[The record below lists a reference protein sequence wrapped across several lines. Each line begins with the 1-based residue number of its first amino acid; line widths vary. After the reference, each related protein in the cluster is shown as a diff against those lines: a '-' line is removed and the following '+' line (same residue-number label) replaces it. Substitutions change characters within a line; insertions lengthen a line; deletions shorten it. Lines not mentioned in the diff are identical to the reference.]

1 MEFVDVPILKS
12 NLNYKESNSEPDL
25 NNFQHKNQIN
35 LDEHDINKLTEVK
48 KVKWDQTVMSHFI
61 SW

>member
-1 MEFVDVPILKS
+1 MEFMEGPILKS
-12 NLNYKESNSEPDL
+12 NLNFKESNSEPDL
-25 NNFQHKNQIN
+25 NNFHHKNQIN
-35 LDEHDINKLTEVK
+35 LNEHDINKLTEVK